1 LYNIEI
7 AKMNAKIQ
15 LVKTEVDYNTVLD
28 IRRTVFI
35 EEQNVPESLEIENED
50 VSFHVLALYENF
62 PVGTGRWRETSKG
75 YKLERFAVLQEFR
88 NKGIGRDIVKFVL
101 DQIPPE
107 EMIFLH
113 AQESV
118 IKFYKDLGFTI
129 IGSTFIE
136 ADIVH
141 AKMIYKKI

>member
-1 LYNIEI
+1 
-7 AKMNAKIQ
+7 MNTNIQ
-15 LVKTEVDYNTVLD
+15 LVKTEEDYKRVLT

-50 VSFHVLALYENF
+50 ESFHVLALYGDM
-62 PVGTGRWRETSKG
+62 PVGTGRWRKTSEG
-75 YKLERFAVLQEFR
+75 YKLERFAVLKEFR
-88 NKGIGRDIVKFVL
+88 KKGIGRDIVKFVL
-101 DQIPPE
+101 DQIPSE
-107 EMIFLH
+107 DMIYLH

-141 AKMIYKKI
+141 AKMVYKKVQDTE

>member
-1 LYNIEI
+1 
-7 AKMNAKIQ
+7 MNTNIQ
-15 LVKTEVDYNTVLD
+15 LVKTEEDYKRVLT

-50 VSFHVLALYENF
+50 ESFHVLALSGDI
-62 PVGTGRWRETSKG
+62 PTGTGRWRKTSEG
-75 YKLERFAVLQEFR
+75 YKLERFAVLKEFR
-88 NKGIGRDIVKFVL
+88 TKGIGRDIVKFVL
-101 DQIPPE
+101 NQIPSQD
-107 EMIFLH
+107 MIYLH

-141 AKMIYKKI
+141 AKMVYKKVQDTE

>member
-1 LYNIEI
+1 
-7 AKMNAKIQ
+7 M
-15 LVKTEVDYNTVLD
+15 
-28 IRRTVFI
+28 
-35 EEQNVPESLEIENED
+35 
-50 VSFHVLALYENF
+50 LALYENF

>member
-1 LYNIEI
+1 
-7 AKMNAKIQ
+7 
-15 LVKTEVDYNTVLD
+15 
-28 IRRTVFI
+28 
-35 EEQNVPESLEIENED
+35 
-50 VSFHVLALYENF
+50 
-62 PVGTGRWRETSKG
+62 
-75 YKLERFAVLQEFR
+75 
-88 NKGIGRDIVKFVL
+88 
-101 DQIPPE
+101 
-107 EMIFLH
+107 MIFLH

>member
-1 LYNIEI
+1 
-7 AKMNAKIQ
+7 MNAKIQ

-118 IKFYKDLGFTI
+118 IKF
-129 IGSTFIE
+129 SC
-136 ADIVH
+136 
-141 AKMIYKKI
+141 

>member
-1 LYNIEI
+1 
-7 AKMNAKIQ
+7 MNAKIQ
-15 LVKTEVDYNTVLD
+15 LVKTEEDYNVVLG

-50 VSFHVLALYENF
+50 ASFHVLAMYENL
-62 PVGTGRWRETSKG
+62 PVGTGRWRKTSKG

-88 NKGIGRDIVKFVL
+88 SKGIGRDIVKFVL
-101 DQIPPE
+101 DQIPSE
-107 EMIFLH
+107 DMIYLH

-141 AKMIYKKI
+141 AKMIYKEVHR

>member
-1 LYNIEI
+1 MKVKIKNIKSEKDLKF
-7 AKMNAKIQ
+7 AFA
-15 LVKTEVDYNTVLD
+15 
-28 IRRTVFI
+28 IRKKVFV

-50 VSFHVLALYENF
+50 ESFHVLALSGNM
-62 PVGTGRWRETSKG
+62 PVGTGRWRKTSEG
-75 YKLERFAVLQEFR
+75 YKLERFAVLKEFR
-88 NKGIGRDIVKFVL
+88 TKGIGRDIVKFVL
-101 DQIPPE
+101 DQIPSE
-107 EMIFLH
+107 DMIYLH

-141 AKMIYKKI
+141 AKMVYKTVFR

>member
-1 LYNIEI
+1 
-7 AKMNAKIQ
+7 MNTKIQ
-15 LVKTEVDYNTVLD
+15 LVKTEEDYKRVLT

-50 VSFHVLALYENF
+50 ESFHVLALFGNM
-62 PVGTGRWRETSKG
+62 PVGTGRWRKTSEG
-75 YKLERFAVLQEFR
+75 YKLERFAVLKEFR
-88 NKGIGRDIVKFVL
+88 TKGIGRDIVKFVL
-101 DQIPPE
+101 DQISSE
-107 EMIFLH
+107 DMIYLH

-141 AKMIYKKI
+141 AKMVYEEVHR

>member
-1 LYNIEI
+1 
-7 AKMNAKIQ
+7 MNANVKI
-15 LVKTEVDYNTVLD
+15 VETPSAKD
-28 IRRTVFI
+28 
-35 EEQNVPESLEIENED
+35 ES
-50 VSFHVLALYENF
+50 YENF
-62 PVGTGRWRETSKG
+62 PVGTGRWRKTSKG
-75 YKLERFAVLQEFR
+75 YKLERFAVLRKFR

-141 AKMIYKKI
+141 AKMIYEEVHR

>member
-1 LYNIEI
+1 
-7 AKMNAKIQ
+7 MNTKIQ
-15 LVKTEVDYNTVLD
+15 LVKTEEDYNRVLA

-50 VSFHVLALYENF
+50 ESFHVLALYGDM
-62 PVGTGRWRETSKG
+62 PVGTGRWRKTSEG
-75 YKLERFAVLQEFR
+75 YKLERFAVLKEFR
-88 NKGIGRDIVKFVL
+88 TKGIGRDIVKFVL
-101 DQIPPE
+101 DQIPSE
-107 EMIFLH
+107 DMIYLH

-141 AKMIYKKI
+141 AKMVYKKENTNQSR

>member
-1 LYNIEI
+1 
-7 AKMNAKIQ
+7 MNAKIQ
-15 LVKTEVDYNTVLD
+15 LVKTEEDYNVVLG

-50 VSFHVLALYENF
+50 ESFHVLALKNNF
-62 PVGTGRWRETSKG
+62 PVGTGRWRKTDKG
-75 YKLERFAVLQEFR
+75 YKLERFAVLKEFR
-88 NKGIGRDIVKFVL
+88 SEGFGREIVKFVL
-101 DQIPPE
+101 SQIPPDT
-107 EMIFLH
+107 MIYLH

-141 AKMIYKKI
+141 AKMVYKTVL

>member
-1 LYNIEI
+1 
-7 AKMNAKIQ
+7 MNAKIQ

-50 VSFHVLALYENF
+50 ASFHVLALYENF

>member
-1 LYNIEI
+1 
-7 AKMNAKIQ
+7 MNTKIQ
-15 LVKTEVDYNTVLD
+15 LVKTEEDYNRVLT

-50 VSFHVLALYENF
+50 ESFHVLALCGDM
-62 PVGTGRWRETSKG
+62 PVGTGRWRKTSEG
-75 YKLERFAVLQEFR
+75 YKLERFAVLKEFR
-88 NKGIGRDIVKFVL
+88 TKGIGRDIVKFVL
-101 DQIPPE
+101 DQIPSE
-107 EMIFLH
+107 DMIYLH

-141 AKMIYKKI
+141 AKMVYKTVFR

>member
-1 LYNIEI
+1 
-7 AKMNAKIQ
+7 MNTKIQ
-15 LVKTEVDYNTVLD
+15 LVKTEEDYNRVLT

-35 EEQNVPESLEIENED
+35 DEQNVPESLEIENED
-50 VSFHVLALYENF
+50 KSFHVLALSDDM
-62 PVGTGRWRETSKG
+62 PVGTGRWRKTSEG
-75 YKLERFAVLQEFR
+75 YKLERFAVLKEFR
-88 NKGIGRDIVKFVL
+88 KKGIGRDIVKFIL
-101 DQIPPE
+101 DHIPSE
-107 EMIFLH
+107 DMIYLH

-141 AKMIYKKI
+141 AKMVYKTVFR

>member
-1 LYNIEI
+1 
-7 AKMNAKIQ
+7 MNTKIQ
-15 LVKTEVDYNTVLD
+15 LVKTEEDYKRVLT

-50 VSFHVLALYENF
+50 ESFHVLSLSGNM
-62 PVGTGRWRETSKG
+62 PVGTGRWRKTSEG
-75 YKLERFAVLQEFR
+75 YKLERFAVLKEFR
-88 NKGIGRDIVKFVL
+88 KKGIGRDIVKFVL
-101 DQIPPE
+101 DQIPSE
-107 EMIFLH
+107 DMIYLH

-141 AKMIYKKI
+141 AKMVYKQLQDSE

>member
-1 LYNIEI
+1 
-7 AKMNAKIQ
+7 MNTKIQ
-15 LVKTEVDYNTVLD
+15 LVKTEEDYKRVLT

-50 VSFHVLALYENF
+50 ESFHVLALF
-62 PVGTGRWRETSKG
+62 GDMSVGTGRWRKTSEG
-75 YKLERFAVLQEFR
+75 YKLERFAVLKEFR
-88 NKGIGRDIVKFVL
+88 TKGIGRDIVKFVL
-101 DQIPPE
+101 NQIPSQD
-107 EMIFLH
+107 MIYLH

-141 AKMIYKKI
+141 AKMVYKTVFR

>member
-1 LYNIEI
+1 
-7 AKMNAKIQ
+7 MNAKIQ
-15 LVKTEVDYNTVLD
+15 LVKTEEDYNTVLR

-50 VSFHVLALYENF
+50 ASFHVLALYEDLA
-62 PVGTGRWRETSKG
+62 VGTGRWRKTSTG

-88 NKGIGRDIVKFVL
+88 NKGIGREIVRFVL
-101 DQIPPE
+101 DQIPSE
-107 EMIFLH
+107 DMIYLH
-113 AQESV
+113 AQKSV

-141 AKMIYKKI
+141 AKMIYKEVHR

>member
-1 LYNIEI
+1 
-7 AKMNAKIQ
+7 MNTKIQ
-15 LVKTEVDYNTVLD
+15 LVKTEEDYKRVLT

-50 VSFHVLALYENF
+50 ESFHVLALFGNM
-62 PVGTGRWRETSKG
+62 PVGTGRWRKTSEG
-75 YKLERFAVLQEFR
+75 YKLERFAVLKEFR
-88 NKGIGRDIVKFVL
+88 TKGIGRDIVKFVL
-101 DQIPPE
+101 DQISSE
-107 EMIFLH
+107 DMIYLH

-118 IKFYKDLGFTI
+118 VKFYKDLGFTI

-141 AKMIYKKI
+141 AKMIYKEVHR

>member
-1 LYNIEI
+1 
-7 AKMNAKIQ
+7 MNTKIQ
-15 LVKTEVDYNTVLD
+15 LVKTEEDYKRVLT

-50 VSFHVLALYENF
+50 ESFHVLALF
-62 PVGTGRWRETSKG
+62 GDMSVGTGRWRKTSEG
-75 YKLERFAVLQEFR
+75 YKLERFAVLKKFR
-88 NKGIGRDIVKFVL
+88 KKGIGRDIVKFVL
-101 DQIPPE
+101 DQIPSE
-107 EMIFLH
+107 DMIYLH

-141 AKMIYKKI
+141 AKMVYEEVHR

>member
-1 LYNIEI
+1 
-7 AKMNAKIQ
+7 MNTNIQ
-15 LVKTEVDYNTVLD
+15 LVKTKEDYKQVLT

-50 VSFHVLALYENF
+50 ESFHVLALSGDI
-62 PVGTGRWRETSKG
+62 PTGTGRWRKTSEG
-75 YKLERFAVLQEFR
+75 YKLERFAVLKEFR
-88 NKGIGRDIVKFVL
+88 TKGIGRDIVKFVL
-101 DQIPPE
+101 NQIPSQD
-107 EMIFLH
+107 MIYLH

-141 AKMIYKKI
+141 AKMVYKKVQDTE

>member
-1 LYNIEI
+1 
-7 AKMNAKIQ
+7 MNTKIQ
-15 LVKTEVDYNTVLD
+15 LVKTEEDYNRVLT

-50 VSFHVLALYENF
+50 ESFHVLALCGDM
-62 PVGTGRWRETSKG
+62 PVGTGRWRKTSEG
-75 YKLERFAVLQEFR
+75 YKLERFAVLKEFR
-88 NKGIGRDIVKFVL
+88 TKGIGRDIVKFVL
-101 DQIPPE
+101 DQIPSE
-107 EMIFLH
+107 DTIYLH

-141 AKMIYKKI
+141 AKMVYKTVFR

>member
-1 LYNIEI
+1 
-7 AKMNAKIQ
+7 MNTKIQ
-15 LVKTEVDYNTVLD
+15 LVKTEAEYNIVLD

-35 EEQNVPESLEIENED
+35 EEQNVPEDLEIENED
-50 VSFHVLALYENF
+50 TSFHVLAMYRNV
-62 PVGTGRWRETSKG
+62 PVGTGRWRKTTKG
-75 YKLERFAVLQEFR
+75 YKLERFAVLKKFR
-88 NKGIGRDIVKFVL
+88 CKGIGRDIVKFVL
-101 DQIPPE
+101 NQIPSE
-107 EMIFLH
+107 DMIYLH

-141 AKMIYKKI
+141 AKMIYEEVHK